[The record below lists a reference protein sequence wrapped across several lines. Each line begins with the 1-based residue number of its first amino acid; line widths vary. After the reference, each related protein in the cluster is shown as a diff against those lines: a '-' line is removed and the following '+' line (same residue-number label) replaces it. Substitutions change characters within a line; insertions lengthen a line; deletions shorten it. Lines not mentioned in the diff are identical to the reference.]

1 MSITA
6 FSWQPAPDALLL
18 PANEVHVWRMP
29 LDWPAAQVAQ
39 LRRYLN
45 SEEQQR
51 ADRFHFP
58 QHRAHYTAAR
68 AVLRI
73 LLGRYL
79 QVAPQAVSFTY
90 NAYGKPALGT
100 ADTQPQLHFNVSHSG
115 ALALYAFT
123 YNRPVGVDVEQMRA
137 NVDFLGLSK
146 QVFSAQEQQ
155 LFRMLPPAQ
164 IMDAFYN
171 GWTRKEAFIKAKGMG
186 LSLPLEQFDV
196 TMTPGEPARL
206 CATAFDPAD
215 VNRWSMTE
223 LAPGEGYKGALV
235 VEGSHWVLQCWQL
248 DPSTVILPSL

>member
-1 MSITA
+1 MSITV
-6 FSWQPAPDALLL
+6 FPWQPAPAALHL

-29 LDWPAAQVAQ
+29 LDWPTAQVAE

-45 SEEQQR
+45 SAEQQR

-79 QVAPQAVSFTY
+79 QAAPQALSLTY
-90 NAYGKPALGT
+90 NDYGKPALAT
-100 ADTQPQLHFNVSHSG
+100 PALQPPLHFNVSHSG

-123 YNRPVGVDVEQMRA
+123 YNRHVGVDVEQMRP
-137 NVDFLGLSK
+137 NVDFLALSK
-146 QVFSAQEQQ
+146 QVFSPQEQQ
-155 LFRMLPPAQ
+155 RFRLLPSAQ

-186 LSLPLEQFDV
+186 LSLPLDQFDV
-196 TMTPGEPARL
+196 TMVPGEPARL
-206 CATAFDPAD
+206 CATTFNPPE
-215 VNRWSMTE
+215 VEQWSMIE
-223 LAPGEGYKGALV
+223 LAPGAGYKGALV
-235 VEGSHWVLQCWQL
+235 VEGHSWALQCWQL
-248 DPSTVILPSL
+248 NPDTFMLPRT